1 MPAADA
7 PAAADLARSM
17 RQRLSLA
24 QSDAERPAQEMCKLF
39 MLGKPHSA
47 DCQARKPAHAK
58 HVRHAALTLCPPQQR
73 SHLAPDARPPCA
85 QFARAG
91 RCARG
96 AECWF
101 PHSAAQPAAASD
113 AHSDSDAPRLVL
125 QAPRVRMARVAAAA
139 AAALRCS
146 VDASAAVRGDD
157 SRGCDFALFAA
168 MPPGS
173 DARHA
178 GAALAADED
187 LAGGVTRA
195 LWVQARAGSASE
207 AAAAAAA
214 CALAAAASEAA
225 PRVQLRVFPPWAYAD
240 VRCALSAAGLR
251 CNEAGPPPALVLDVA
266 GAAAAHS
273 WRWGVWRADAAP
285 ALLGARCRPSYD
297 GQVPCRALHKLDEAL
312 RRRLLRLRA
321 GDCCADVGAAPGGW
335 TLRLS
340 HELVRLE
347 GTAQTGAAP
356 VEAASTRAPGHV
368 WAVDPGELTLA
379 PMPLNCTHLRLRGE
393 DAAAPIAAAL
403 GKRRLD
409 WVFCDANT
417 HPPAAA
423 ALALAL
429 EDLMAADCGVMLTWK
444 RFAAGAVAHEADVH
458 AARAALA
465 SRGFREAAC
474 EHLFANGEHE
484 RTSVWLR
491 GAAGAADEAQTGA
504 R

>member
-1 MPAADA
+1 M
-7 PAAADLARSM
+7 
-17 RQRLSLA
+17 
-24 QSDAERPAQEMCKLF
+24 
-39 MLGKPHSA
+39 
-47 DCQARKPAHAK
+47 
-58 HVRHAALTLCPPQQR
+58 
-73 SHLAPDARPPCA
+73 
-85 QFARAG
+85 
-91 RCARG
+91 
-96 AECWF
+96 
-101 PHSAAQPAAASD
+101 
-113 AHSDSDAPRLVL
+113 L

-139 AAALRCS
+139 AALLRCH
-146 VDASAAVRGDD
+146 VDTAAAVRGDD
-157 SRGCDFALFAA
+157 SKGCDFALFVA

-173 DARHA
+173 DARDA
-178 GAALAADED
+178 GAALAGDED

-207 AAAAAAA
+207 ATAAAAA
-214 CALAAAASEAA
+214 CALAAAAPDAS

-240 VRCALSAAGLR
+240 VRSALSAAGLR

-285 ALLGARCRPSYD
+285 ALLGARCRPTYD
-297 GQVPCRALHKLDEAL
+297 GPVPCRALHKLDEAL
-312 RRRLLRLRA
+312 RRGLLRLRA

-340 HELVRLE
+340 HELLRLE
-347 GTAQTGAAP
+347 ETAETGAAH
-356 VEAASTRAPGHV
+356 VEAASTSARAPGHV
-368 WAVDPGELTLA
+368 WAVDPGELTLV
-379 PMPLNCTHLRLRGE
+379 PMPPNCTHLRLRGE

-403 GKRRLD
+403 GSRRLD

-444 RFAAGAVAHEADVH
+444 RFAAGAVAHEADVQ

-484 RTSVWLR
+484 RNSVWLR
-491 GAAGAADEAQTGA
+491 GADEAPRT
-504 R
+504 